1 MWGREGGRK
10 EAFEMN
16 LYTNTLTH
24 ARAHANASTSRAD
37 RANWGDKG
45 VEGVLVD
52 GAEGGAVKDGM
63 PRQEK
68 TAYDREGELIRSIFP
83 EYQPGM
89 MSSGCG
95 SPLW

>member
-1 MWGREGGRK
+1 M
-10 EAFEMN
+10 
-16 LYTNTLTH
+16 
-24 ARAHANASTSRAD
+24 
-37 RANWGDKG
+37 
-45 VEGVLVD
+45 VD

-63 PRQEK
+63 PLQEK

-95 SPLW
+95 PAVG